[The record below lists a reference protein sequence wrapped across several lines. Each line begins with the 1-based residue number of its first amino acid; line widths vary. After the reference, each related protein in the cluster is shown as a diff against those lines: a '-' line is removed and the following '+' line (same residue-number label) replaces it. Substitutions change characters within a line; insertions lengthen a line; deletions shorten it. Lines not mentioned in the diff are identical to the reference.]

1 MADFTLIRE
10 EGHGYARRLVLRLA
24 ERDWEAQPGD
34 TAHLLVLE
42 NVVLTPEERV

>member
-10 EGHGYARRLVLRLA
+10 EGHGYARRLVIRLP

-34 TAHLLVLE
+34 TAHVIVLE
-42 NVVLTPEERV
+42 NAIIEPHERV